1 MEKKTNIVSKTS
13 KKTII
18 ARTAWVIGLGALA
31 LTDIASAI
39 AYIGM
44 EETIITFATDTMPST
59 LA

>member
-1 MEKKTNIVSKTS
+1 MEKQTNKVSKTNTQ
-13 KKTII
+13 TII
-18 ARTAWVIGLGALA
+18 ARTAWVVGLGALA

-44 EETIITFATDTMPST
+44 EETIITFTVDAMPST